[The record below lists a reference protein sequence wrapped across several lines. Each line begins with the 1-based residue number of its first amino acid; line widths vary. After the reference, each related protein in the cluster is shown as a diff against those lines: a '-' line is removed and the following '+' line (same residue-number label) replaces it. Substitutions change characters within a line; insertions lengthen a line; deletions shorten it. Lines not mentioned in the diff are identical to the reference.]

1 MLIEPEV
8 LLVLLVVGQINLLE
22 QPLDYVNR
30 QNLYVVHLRPVG
42 LSPKAKAQK
51 LLGPGQGL
59 LGRNEKHVML
69 GPPEIVLDEGIEAN
83 EPTYLGRPA
92 P

>member
-8 LLVLLVVGQINLLE
+8 LLVLLVVGQIKLLAL
-22 QPLDYVNR
+22 PLEDVNR
-30 QNLYVVHLRPVG
+30 QDLYIFTLRPLG
-42 LSPKAKAQK
+42 LSPKAKAWK
-51 LLGPGQGL
+51 LLGPGMGL
-59 LGRNEKHVML
+59 LRRNEKHVML